1 MSLNVWL
8 GFLLASVLIAITPG
22 PGAVISMS
30 SGMRYGYLAALRA
43 ILGLQTAIL
52 LHLLVVAI
60 GLGALLAASEEAFSV
75 MKFAGAAYLIWLGVQ
90 KWRAPPECLEAGGDG
105 AAQLKNL
112 YIQGVLV
119 NLTNPKAVVFI
130 VALVPHFVDVAQP
143 QVPQYLIIALTLCV
157 TDMLVMSIYA
167 LAASKIARLLRD
179 AQAMQKQNR
188 MFGGMFVLAGAALA
202 FSSRPA

>member
-52 LHLLVVAI
+52 AHLFVVAI
-60 GLGALLAASEEAFSV
+60 GLGALLAASETAFSI
-75 MKFAGAAYLIWLGVQ
+75 MKFGGAAYLVWLGIQ
-90 KWRAPPECLEAGGDG
+90 KWRTPPAFLEAENSS
-105 AAQLKNL
+105 APLKNL
-112 YIQGVLV
+112 YVQGVLV

-130 VALVPHFVDVAQP
+130 VALVPHFIDIAQP
-143 QVPQYLIIALTLCV
+143 QFPQYLIIALTLCV
-157 TDMLVMSIYA
+157 TDILVMSIYA
-167 LAASKIARLLRD
+167 LAASRIARLLRD
-179 AQAMQKQNR
+179 PRAMQKQNR
-188 MFGGMFVLAGAALA
+188 VFGGLFVLAGAALV